1 MRKLLSGVAIFAIA
15 TLTIQVTNVGAA
27 ASPRRVIPTNTA
39 INGRVNALALG
50 AGRLFIGGQ
59 MTAPFNRLGAINP
72 GSGTVAW
79 APGGVPSE
87 VRALEL
93 VGGTLFV
100 GGAFGIRI
108 YNASSLALLRSFSCG
123 SVRALAVD
131 STGGGVIVGGNISQ
145 CDNQTHQNLARI
157 DVGSRTVVAGFTAST
172 NATVTALESDAS
184 GTFVGGFFANI
195 RGTQASVATSRFRLG
210 KITAGG
216 AVVTSFAPTYVPASG
231 EAGSGKSVRAFDTSN
246 GRLFASWG
254 ESVNKVVVYNQTSAA
269 FIRQWGSNGDTQA
282 VFTQGGNAYFG
293 GHWQTFNG
301 SGPLYFAAVD
311 AGSFAREAVVSPI
324 PIAAMGIFAII
335 GDGGGGLWLEAT
347 SEATGDQEPSTS
359 SVWSTSPRSGSCG
372 HVRRVRGS
380 SP

>member
-1 MRKLLSGVAIFAIA
+1 MRKMLSGVAIFAIA
-15 TLTIQVTNVGAA
+15 TLTIQVTSAGAA

-39 INGRVNALALG
+39 INGRVTDLALG

-72 GSGTVAW
+72 GSGAVVWT
-79 APGGVPSE
+79 PGGVPSE

-145 CDNQTHQNLARI
+145 CDDQTHQNLARI
-157 DVGSRTVVAGFTAST
+157 DVGSRTCRGRVHGVDQRHRDRPRIRRQRHVRRRLLRQHQRDQPLPPGQDQRRRRSRHVVRADVRAGVGRARQRQVGPRPSTPATGACSPRGARAST
-172 NATVTALESDAS
+172 RWSCTTRPRPPSS
-184 GTFVGGFFANI
+184 
-195 RGTQASVATSRFRLG
+195 
-210 KITAGG
+210 
-216 AVVTSFAPTYVPASG
+216 
-231 EAGSGKSVRAFDTSN
+231 GSGVPTATPRPC
-246 GRLFASWG
+246 
-254 ESVNKVVVYNQTSAA
+254 
-269 FIRQWGSNGDTQA
+269 
-282 VFTQGGNAYFG
+282 FTQGGNAYFG

-301 SGPLYFAAVD
+301 SGPPYFAAVD

-324 PIAAMGIFAII
+324 PIAPMGIFAII
-335 GDGGGGLWLEAT
+335 GDGGGGLWLGGDV
-347 SEATGDQEPSTS
+347 TGKWGPGA
-359 SVWSTSPRSGSCG
+359 VN
-372 HVRRVRGS
+372 VRRLVHLA
-380 SP
+380 P